1 VKITR
6 RQLRRIIR
14 ETIKDKKGSSNV
26 DLNEGLFGDLT
37 NMIAKKFGKIGKVS
51 NPKEEKD
58 NLGQAISRYI
68 TSIIKASKDDEGA
81 KGKSDADI
89 KGGAVEAAK
98 SAVQEI
104 ISAWEKGG
112 N

>member
-1 VKITR
+1 MKITK

-14 ETIKDKKGSSNV
+14 ESIRENESR
-26 DLNEGLFGDLT
+26 LNEGFFGDLT

-51 NPKEEKD
+51 SPKEEKE
-58 NLGQAISRYI
+58 NMGQSISRYI
-68 TSIIKASKDDEGA
+68 TSVIKASKNDDSM
-81 KGKSDADI
+81 KGKDDSEI

-112 N
+112 NQ